1 MFYVTIF
8 VILFM
13 RELMHLFLSI
23 YTGILSIYYSP
34 GQGTMSKELA
44 IKIYRI
50 SIELVEGIFA
60 SSVLLLFW
68 VLRFA
73 HEQGQ
78 MGPSSQLLMA
88 SPRNI
93 K

>member
-8 VILFM
+8 LILFV
-13 RELMHLFLSI
+13 RELMSLFLSI
-23 YTGILSIYYSP
+23 YTGILFIYYAQ
-34 GQGTMSKELA
+34 GQGLASKDLA
-44 IKIYRI
+44 VKICNT
-50 SIELVEGIFA
+50 SIELAEGLFA
-60 SSVLLLFW
+60 SAVLLLFW

-88 SPRNI
+88 SPR
-93 K
+93 KER